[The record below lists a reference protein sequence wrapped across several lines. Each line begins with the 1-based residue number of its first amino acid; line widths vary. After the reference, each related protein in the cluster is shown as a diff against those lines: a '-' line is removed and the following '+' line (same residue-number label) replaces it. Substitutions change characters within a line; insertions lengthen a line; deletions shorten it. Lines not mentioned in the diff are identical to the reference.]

1 MLSVMNNAMTNHQSF
16 SVESIL
22 ERKLD
27 SFEIDY
33 IQSVKKIADRFGLF
47 EEVETWAKKYLIEQ
61 KEISDIH
68 ELDIP
73 QAYDYGFN
81 EWIK

>member
-1 MLSVMNNAMTNHQSF
+1 MNNTMTEHQSI

-27 SFEIDY
+27 SFENEY

-61 KEISDIH
+61 KEILDIH
-68 ELDIP
+68 ELDIA

>member
-1 MLSVMNNAMTNHQSF
+1 MNNTMTEYQSI

-27 SFEIDY
+27 SFENEY

-61 KEISDIH
+61 KEILDIH
-68 ELDIP
+68 ELDIA